1 MGVTNSSNSLA
12 QVCTA
17 VCLPVTVCLQMLG
30 KRLQIIGSTMRA
42 RPKEYKE
49 KIVREFAQFAGNKFE
64 TGELKP
70 IIDKTFKLS
79 EAKEAHQYMEAK
91 KNKGK
96 IVLIVRE
103 Q

>member
-1 MGVTNSSNSLA
+1 M
-12 QVCTA
+12 CTT
-17 VCLPVTVCLQMLG
+17 VRVLVTVRLQMLG

-42 RPKEYKE
+42 RPREYKE
-49 KIVREFAQFAGNKFE
+49 KIVREFSQFAGNKFE

-96 IVLIVRE
+96 IVLVVRE

>member
-1 MGVTNSSNSLA
+1 
-12 QVCTA
+12 
-17 VCLPVTVCLQMLG
+17 MLG

-42 RPKEYKE
+42 RPTAYKA
-49 KIVREFAQFAGNKFE
+49 KIVAEFLQFAGNKFE

-70 IIDKTFKLS
+70 ILDRTFKLS
-79 EAKEAHQYMEAK
+79 EAKEAHEYMEAK

-96 IVLIVRE
+96 IILVVAE

>member
-1 MGVTNSSNSLA
+1 M
-12 QVCTA
+12 
-17 VCLPVTVCLQMLG
+17 CLQMLG

-42 RPKEYKE
+42 RPREYKE
-49 KIVREFAQFAGNKFE
+49 KIVREFSQFAGDQFE

-70 IIDKTFKLS
+70 IIDKTFTLS
-79 EAKEAHQYMEAK
+79 DAKEAHQYMEAK

-96 IVLIVRE
+96 IVLIVKE